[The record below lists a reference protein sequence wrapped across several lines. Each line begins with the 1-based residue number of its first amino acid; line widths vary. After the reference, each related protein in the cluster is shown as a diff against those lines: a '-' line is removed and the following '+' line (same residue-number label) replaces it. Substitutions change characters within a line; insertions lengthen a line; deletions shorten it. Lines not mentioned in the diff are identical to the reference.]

1 MLTKKLWKRGISLLG
16 AAAMTASML
25 TGISFAEGETYTQPT
40 LNPHSKSVLEVDGYQ
55 FIDLN
60 GNGELD
66 VYEDWRQDAETRA
79 ADLVS
84 QMTVREKIAQMQHPT
99 YLPRAD
105 GKIAPYLKEYCSEY
119 GIGMLLIR
127 ELNSVEAA
135 ATTMNTIQEYAESSR
150 LGVPVLVSMDSVHGL
165 SYVSGATVTPHN
177 LALAAT
183 RDEALVTKLAEI
195 ARDEHLAVG
204 VRMTLSPEADIASE
218 PRWGRVMETFGE
230 DPDLVTQMVTA
241 QVVAFQNGKDGL
253 NTGSIVACMKHFPGA
268 GPQMEGKDTS
278 PIISSEETL
287 QIHLKPYYAAL
298 EVNVASI
305 MPYYSVP
312 LALDMENSAIGS
324 KATLQDLLRDEMGFT
339 GIIQTDWGMIWAIQE
354 ALGTMTGE
362 EVSDE
367 EAILIGVTQSRVDG
381 IGGESIRLIDLMEE
395 YTQEG
400 KIDEAILTAAATRIV
415 KVKFEMGMFENPYCD
430 VDYAVSFVGNE
441 ENQKVNLQA
450 AREAMTLLK
459 NDGAL
464 PLNPDAKQ
472 TILVCGPRA
481 FDTDSLVGGWSSA
494 QDGLTIADA
503 VAAYAGENTTVLT
516 EKEDVEVIKELAQQ
530 ADVIIVSIGEPSY
543 QHDPVWGY
551 DTLEIVQSQQEIL
564 EAAVASGKTVITVVT
579 GGRPYILTWCD
590 ENTNAILEAYYPGAK
605 GGIAIAETLFGMNN
619 PTGKT
624 PMQFPRNMESVNA
637 QAGLSRHRQSDC
649 NQQTVPCDGGLS
661 GKRPGVRC
669 ELHQRCFPG
678 Y

>member
-1 MLTKKLWKRGISLLG
+1 MLTNKLFKRTVALLG
-16 AAAMTASML
+16 AAAIAGSL
-25 TGISFAEGETYTQPT
+25 LSCAAFAEEAPVQPT
-40 LNPHSKSVLEVDGYQ
+40 LNPHVKSIIEVDGYQ

-60 GNGELD
+60 ANGTLD
-66 VYEDWRQDAETRA
+66 VYEDWRQDAQTRA
-79 ADLVS
+79 DDLVS

-99 YLPRAD
+99 YLPRSD
-105 GKIAPYLKEYCSEY
+105 GKIAPYLERYCTDQS
-119 GIGMLLIR
+119 IGMLLIR

-135 ATTMNTIQEYAESSR
+135 ATTMNAVQEYAEASR

-183 RDEALVTKLAEI
+183 RDEELVTKLAEI

-241 QVVAFQNGKDGL
+241 QVVAFQNGADGL

-278 PIISSEETL
+278 PIISSEESL
-287 QIHLKPYYAAL
+287 QTHLKPYYAGI
-298 EVNVASI
+298 EVGVASI

-324 KATLQDLLRDEMGFT
+324 KATLQDLLRDTMGFE

-354 ALGTMTGE
+354 AVGTMTGE

-367 EAILIGVTQSRVDG
+367 EAVIIGVTQSRVDG
-381 IGGESIRLIDLMEE
+381 IGGESINLIDLMEE
-395 YTQEG
+395 LTMNGQ
-400 KIDEAILTAAATRIV
+400 IDESILTAAATRIV
-415 KVKFEMGMFENPYCD
+415 KAKFELDVFENPYCD
-430 VDYAVSFVGNE
+430 VEYAVSFVGNE
-441 ENQKVNLQA
+441 ESQKVNLQA
-450 AREAMTLLK
+450 AEKAMTLLK
-459 NDGAL
+459 NDGIL
-464 PLNPDAKQ
+464 PLNPDAQQ

-481 FDTDSLVGGWSSA
+481 FDMDSLVGGWSS
-494 QDGLTIADA
+494 QQEGLTIADA
-503 VAAYAGENTTVLT
+503 VAEFAGENTTVLT
-516 EKEDVEVIKELAQQ
+516 EKEDVAVIKELAQQ
-530 ADVIIVSIGEPSY
+530 ADIIIVSIGEPSY

-551 DTLEIVQSQQEIL
+551 DTLEIVSSQQEIL

-590 ENTNAILEAYYPGAK
+590 ENTNAILEAYYPGVQ
-605 GGIAIAETLFGMNN
+605 GGIAIAETLFGINN

-624 PMQFPRNMESVNA
+624 PMQFPRDMDSVNA
-637 QAGLSRHRQSDC
+637 QEGDISFDLENPLYDYGWGLS
-649 NQQTVPCDGGLS
+649 
-661 GKRPGVRC
+661 
-669 ELHQRCFPG
+669 

>member
-1 MLTKKLWKRGISLLG
+1 MLTKNIWKRGISLLG

-105 GKIAPYLKEYCSEY
+105 GKIAPYLKNYCSEY

-135 ATTMNTIQEYAESSR
+135 ATTMNTIQEYAEESR

-241 QVVAFQNGKDGL
+241 QVVAFQNGRDGL

-516 EKEDVEVIKELAQQ
+516 EKEDVEVIKGLAQQ

-637 QAGLSRHRQSDC
+637 QEGDVSFDLENPLYDYGFGLSY
-649 NQQTVPCDGGLS
+649 
-661 GKRPGVRC
+661 
-669 ELHQRCFPG
+669 E
-678 Y
+678 

>member
-1 MLTKKLWKRGISLLG
+1 MLTKNIWKRGISLLG

-79 ADLVS
+79 NDLVG

-105 GKIAPYLKEYCSEY
+105 GKIAPYLKNYCSEY

-135 ATTMNTIQEYAESSR
+135 ATTMNTIQEYAEESR

-241 QVVAFQNGKDGL
+241 QVVAFQNGRDGL

-624 PMQFPRNMESVNA
+624 PMQFPRDMESVNA
-637 QAGLSRHRQSDC
+637 QEGDVSFDLENPLYDYGFGLSY
-649 NQQTVPCDGGLS
+649 
-661 GKRPGVRC
+661 
-669 ELHQRCFPG
+669 E
-678 Y
+678 

>member
-1 MLTKKLWKRGISLLG
+1 MLTKNIWKRGISLLG

-105 GKIAPYLKEYCSEY
+105 GKIAPYLKDYCSEY

-241 QVVAFQNGKDGL
+241 QVVAFQNGRDGL

-605 GGIAIAETLFGMNN
+605 GGIAIAETLYGMNN

-637 QAGLSRHRQSDC
+637 QEGDVSFDLENPLYDYGFGLSY
-649 NQQTVPCDGGLS
+649 
-661 GKRPGVRC
+661 
-669 ELHQRCFPG
+669 E
-678 Y
+678 

>member
-1 MLTKKLWKRGISLLG
+1 MIRRGAAVLS
-16 AAAMTASML
+16 AAAMTAALLS
-25 TGISFAEGETYTQPT
+25 GAVFAEGESYEQPE
-40 LNPHSKSVLEVDGYQ
+40 LNPHSKSIIEVDGYQ

-84 QMTVREKIAQMQHPT
+84 QMTAREKIAQMQHPT

-105 GKIAPYLKEYCSEY
+105 GKIAPYLQDYCTDY

-135 ATTMNTIQEYAESSR
+135 ATTMNTIQEYAEASR

-241 QVVAFQNGKDGL
+241 QVVAFQNGHDGL

-464 PLNPDAKQ
+464 PLDPDAKQ

-481 FDTDSLVGGWSSA
+481 FDMDSLVGGWSSA
-494 QDGLTIADA
+494 QEGMTIADA

-590 ENTNAILEAYYPGAK
+590 ENTSAILEAYYPGAQ
-605 GGIAIAETLFGMNN
+605 GGIAIGETLFGLNN

-624 PMQFPRNMESVNA
+624 PMQFPRDMESVND
-637 QAGLSRHRQSDC
+637 QEGDVSFDLENPLYNYGFGLSY
-649 NQQTVPCDGGLS
+649 
-661 GKRPGVRC
+661 
-669 ELHQRCFPG
+669 E
-678 Y
+678 

>member
-1 MLTKKLWKRGISLLG
+1 LLTKNIWKRGISLLG

-241 QVVAFQNGKDGL
+241 QVVAFQNGRDGL

-516 EKEDVEVIKELAQQ
+516 EKEDVGVIKELAQQ

-637 QAGLSRHRQSDC
+637 QEGDVSFDLENPLYDYGFGLSY
-649 NQQTVPCDGGLS
+649 
-661 GKRPGVRC
+661 
-669 ELHQRCFPG
+669 E
-678 Y
+678 

>member
-1 MLTKKLWKRGISLLG
+1 MLTKNIWKRGISLLG

-105 GKIAPYLKEYCSEY
+105 GKIAPYLKNYCSEY

-241 QVVAFQNGKDGL
+241 QVVAFQNGRDGL

-637 QAGLSRHRQSDC
+637 QEGDVSFDLE
-649 NQQTVPCDGGLS
+649 NPL
-661 GKRPGVRC
+661 
-669 ELHQRCFPG
+669 
-678 Y
+678 

>member
-1 MLTKKLWKRGISLLG
+1 LLTKNIWKRGISLLG

-60 GNGELD
+60 ANGKLD

-79 ADLVS
+79 GDLVS

-105 GKIAPYLKEYCSEY
+105 GKIAPYLKNYCSEY

-241 QVVAFQNGKDGL
+241 QVVAFQNGRDGL

-324 KATLQDLLRDEMGFT
+324 KATLQDLLRDKMGFT

-516 EKEDVEVIKELAQQ
+516 EKEDVGVIKELAQQ

-637 QAGLSRHRQSDC
+637 QEGDVSFDLENPLYDYGFGLSY
-649 NQQTVPCDGGLS
+649 
-661 GKRPGVRC
+661 
-669 ELHQRCFPG
+669 E
-678 Y
+678 

>member
-25 TGISFAEGETYTQPT
+25 TGISFAEGEAYTQPT

-105 GKIAPYLKEYCSEY
+105 GKIAPYLKNYCSEY

-241 QVVAFQNGKDGL
+241 QVVAFQNGRDGL

-494 QDGLTIADA
+494 QDGMTIADA

-516 EKEDVEVIKELAQQ
+516 EKEDVGVIKELAQQ

-637 QAGLSRHRQSDC
+637 QEGDVSFDLENPLYDYGFGLSY
-649 NQQTVPCDGGLS
+649 
-661 GKRPGVRC
+661 
-669 ELHQRCFPG
+669 E
-678 Y
+678 

>member
-1 MLTKKLWKRGISLLG
+1 MLTKNIWKRGISLLG

-40 LNPHSKSVLEVDGYQ
+40 LNPHSKSIIEVDGYQ

-79 ADLVS
+79 NDLVS

-105 GKIAPYLKEYCSEY
+105 GKIAPYLKNYCSEY

-135 ATTMNTIQEYAESSR
+135 ATTMNTIQEYAEESR

-195 ARDEHLAVG
+195 ARDEHIAVG

-253 NTGSIVACMKHFPGA
+253 NNGSIVACMKHFPGA

-441 ENQKVNLQA
+441 ESQKVNLQA
-450 AREAMTLLK
+450 AEEAMTLLK
-459 NDGAL
+459 NDGTL

-481 FDTDSLVGGWSSA
+481 FDMDSLVGGWSSA
-494 QDGLTIADA
+494 QEGLTIADA

-605 GGIAIAETLFGMNN
+605 GGIAIAETLFGLNN

-624 PMQFPRNMESVNA
+624 PMQFPRDMESVNA
-637 QAGLSRHRQSDC
+637 QEGDVSFDLENPLYDYGFGLSY
-649 NQQTVPCDGGLS
+649 
-661 GKRPGVRC
+661 
-669 ELHQRCFPG
+669 E
-678 Y
+678 

>member
-105 GKIAPYLKEYCSEY
+105 GKIAPYLKNYCSEY

-324 KATLQDLLRDEMGFT
+324 KATLQDLLRDEMGFI

-605 GGIAIAETLFGMNN
+605 GGIAIAETLYGMNN

-637 QAGLSRHRQSDC
+637 QEGDVSFDLENPLYDYGFGLSY
-649 NQQTVPCDGGLS
+649 
-661 GKRPGVRC
+661 
-669 ELHQRCFPG
+669 E
-678 Y
+678 

>member
-1 MLTKKLWKRGISLLG
+1 MLTKNIWKRGISLLG

-105 GKIAPYLKEYCSEY
+105 GKIAPYLKNYCSEY

-135 ATTMNTIQEYAESSR
+135 ATTMNTIQEYAEESR

-241 QVVAFQNGKDGL
+241 QVVAFQNGRDGL

-503 VAAYAGENTTVLT
+503 VAAYADENTTVLT
-516 EKEDVEVIKELAQQ
+516 EKEDVGVIKELAQQ

-637 QAGLSRHRQSDC
+637 QEGDVSFDLENPLYDYGFGLSY
-649 NQQTVPCDGGLS
+649 
-661 GKRPGVRC
+661 
-669 ELHQRCFPG
+669 E
-678 Y
+678 

>member
-60 GNGELD
+60 ANGKLD

-105 GKIAPYLKEYCSEY
+105 GKIAPYLKDYCSEY

-241 QVVAFQNGKDGL
+241 QVVAFQNGRDGL

-324 KATLQDLLRDEMGFT
+324 KATLQDLLRDKMGFT

-494 QDGLTIADA
+494 QDGMTIADA

-637 QAGLSRHRQSDC
+637 QEGDVSFDLENPLYDYGFGLSY
-649 NQQTVPCDGGLS
+649 
-661 GKRPGVRC
+661 
-669 ELHQRCFPG
+669 E
-678 Y
+678 

>member
-1 MLTKKLWKRGISLLG
+1 LLIKNMIRRGAAALS
-16 AAAMTASML
+16 AAAMTAALLS
-25 TGISFAEGETYTQPT
+25 GAVFAEGESYEQPE
-40 LNPHSKSVLEVDGYQ
+40 LNPHSKSIIEVDGYQ

-84 QMTVREKIAQMQHPT
+84 QMTAREKIAQMQHPT

-105 GKIAPYLKEYCSEY
+105 GKIAPYLQDYCTDY

-135 ATTMNTIQEYAESSR
+135 ATTMNTIQEYAEASR

-230 DPDLVTQMVTA
+230 DPDLVTRMVTA
-241 QVVAFQNGKDGL
+241 QVVAFQNGRDGL

-464 PLNPDAKQ
+464 PLDPDAKQ

-481 FDTDSLVGGWSSA
+481 FDMDSLVGGWSSA
-494 QDGLTIADA
+494 QEGMTIADA

-590 ENTNAILEAYYPGAK
+590 ENTSAILEAYYPGAQ
-605 GGIAIAETLFGMNN
+605 GGIAIGETLFGLNN

-624 PMQFPRNMESVNA
+624 PMQFPRDMESVND
-637 QAGLSRHRQSDC
+637 QEGDVSFDLENPLYDYGFGLSY
-649 NQQTVPCDGGLS
+649 
-661 GKRPGVRC
+661 
-669 ELHQRCFPG
+669 E
-678 Y
+678 

>member
-1 MLTKKLWKRGISLLG
+1 MLTKNIWKRGISLLG

-60 GNGELD
+60 GNGGLD

-105 GKIAPYLKEYCSEY
+105 GKIAPYLKNYCSEY

-135 ATTMNTIQEYAESSR
+135 ATTMNTIQEYAEASR

-241 QVVAFQNGKDGL
+241 QVVAFQNGRDGL

-516 EKEDVEVIKELAQQ
+516 EKEDVGVIKELAQQ

-637 QAGLSRHRQSDC
+637 QEGDVSFDLENPLYDYGFGLSY
-649 NQQTVPCDGGLS
+649 
-661 GKRPGVRC
+661 
-669 ELHQRCFPG
+669 E
-678 Y
+678 

>member
-1 MLTKKLWKRGISLLG
+1 MLTKNIWKRGISLLG

-60 GNGELD
+60 ANGKLD

-79 ADLVS
+79 GDLVS

-105 GKIAPYLKEYCSEY
+105 GKIAPYLKNYCSEY

-241 QVVAFQNGKDGL
+241 QVVAFQNGRDGL

-637 QAGLSRHRQSDC
+637 QEGDVSFDLENPLYDYGFGLSY
-649 NQQTVPCDGGLS
+649 
-661 GKRPGVRC
+661 
-669 ELHQRCFPG
+669 E
-678 Y
+678 

>member
-1 MLTKKLWKRGISLLG
+1 MLTKNIWKRGISLLG

-25 TGISFAEGETYTQPT
+25 TGISFAEGEAYTQPT

-105 GKIAPYLKEYCSEY
+105 GKIAPYLKDYCSEY

-241 QVVAFQNGKDGL
+241 QVVAFQNGRDGL

-516 EKEDVEVIKELAQQ
+516 EKEDVGVIKELAQQ

-637 QAGLSRHRQSDC
+637 QEGDVSFDLENPLYDYGFGLSY
-649 NQQTVPCDGGLS
+649 
-661 GKRPGVRC
+661 
-669 ELHQRCFPG
+669 E
-678 Y
+678 

>member
-105 GKIAPYLKEYCSEY
+105 GKIAPYLKDYCSEY

-241 QVVAFQNGKDGL
+241 QVVALQNGRDGL

-637 QAGLSRHRQSDC
+637 QEGDVSFDLENPLYDYGFGLSY
-649 NQQTVPCDGGLS
+649 
-661 GKRPGVRC
+661 
-669 ELHQRCFPG
+669 E
-678 Y
+678 

>member
-135 ATTMNTIQEYAESSR
+135 ATTMNTIQEYAEASR

-516 EKEDVEVIKELAQQ
+516 EKEDVGVIKELAQQ

-624 PMQFPRNMESVNA
+624 PMQFPRDMESVNA
-637 QAGLSRHRQSDC
+637 QEGDVSFDLENPLYDYGFGLSY
-649 NQQTVPCDGGLS
+649 
-661 GKRPGVRC
+661 
-669 ELHQRCFPG
+669 E
-678 Y
+678 

>member
-1 MLTKKLWKRGISLLG
+1 MLTKNIWKRGISLLG

-79 ADLVS
+79 GDLVS

-105 GKIAPYLKEYCSEY
+105 GKIAPYLKNYCSEY

-241 QVVAFQNGKDGL
+241 QVVAFQNGRDGL

-430 VDYAVSFVGNE
+430 VDYAVSFAGNE

-494 QDGLTIADA
+494 QDGMTIADA

-624 PMQFPRNMESVNA
+624 PMQFPRDMESVNA
-637 QAGLSRHRQSDC
+637 QEGDVSFDLENPLYDYGFGLSY
-649 NQQTVPCDGGLS
+649 
-661 GKRPGVRC
+661 
-669 ELHQRCFPG
+669 E
-678 Y
+678 

>member
-1 MLTKKLWKRGISLLG
+1 MLTKNIWKRGISLLG

-40 LNPHSKSVLEVDGYQ
+40 LNPHSKSILEVDGYQ

-60 GNGELD
+60 ANGKLD

-79 ADLVS
+79 GDLVS

-105 GKIAPYLKEYCSEY
+105 GKIAPYLKNYCSEY

-241 QVVAFQNGKDGL
+241 QVVAFQNGRDGL

-494 QDGLTIADA
+494 QDGMTIADA

-605 GGIAIAETLFGMNN
+605 GGIAIAETLYGMNN

-624 PMQFPRNMESVNA
+624 PMQFPRDMESVNA
-637 QAGLSRHRQSDC
+637 QEGDVSFDLENPLYDYGFGLSY
-649 NQQTVPCDGGLS
+649 
-661 GKRPGVRC
+661 
-669 ELHQRCFPG
+669 E
-678 Y
+678 

>member
-1 MLTKKLWKRGISLLG
+1 MLTKNIWKRGISLLG

-40 LNPHSKSVLEVDGYQ
+40 LNPHSKSVLEMDGYQ

-66 VYEDWRQDAETRA
+66 VYEDWRQDTETRA

-105 GKIAPYLKEYCSEY
+105 GKIAPYLKDYCSEY

-241 QVVAFQNGKDGL
+241 QVVAFQNGRDGL

-494 QDGLTIADA
+494 QDGMTIADA

-516 EKEDVEVIKELAQQ
+516 EKEDVGVIKELAQQ

-605 GGIAIAETLFGMNN
+605 GGIAIAETLYGMNN

-624 PMQFPRNMESVNA
+624 PMQFPRDMESVNA
-637 QAGLSRHRQSDC
+637 QEGDVSFDLENPLYDYGFGLSY
-649 NQQTVPCDGGLS
+649 
-661 GKRPGVRC
+661 
-669 ELHQRCFPG
+669 E
-678 Y
+678 

>member
-105 GKIAPYLKEYCSEY
+105 GKIAPYLKDYCSEY

-516 EKEDVEVIKELAQQ
+516 EKEDVGVIKELAQQ

-624 PMQFPRNMESVNA
+624 PMQFPRDMESVNA
-637 QAGLSRHRQSDC
+637 QEGDVSFDLENPLYDYGFGLSY
-649 NQQTVPCDGGLS
+649 
-661 GKRPGVRC
+661 
-669 ELHQRCFPG
+669 E
-678 Y
+678 

>member
-1 MLTKKLWKRGISLLG
+1 MLIKNVIRRSAAALS
-16 AAAMTASML
+16 AAAMTAALLS
-25 TGISFAEGETYTQPT
+25 GAAFAQGETYEQPE
-40 LNPHSKSVLEVDGYQ
+40 LNPHSKSIIEADGYQ

-60 GNGELD
+60 GNGTLD

-79 ADLVS
+79 ADLVG
-84 QMTVREKIAQMQHPT
+84 QMTAREKIAQMQHPT

-105 GKIAPYLKEYCSEY
+105 GKIAPYLQDYCTDY

-135 ATTMNTIQEYAESSR
+135 ATTMNTIQEYAEASR

-183 RDEALVTKLAEI
+183 RDEELVTKLAEI

-230 DPDLVTQMVTA
+230 DPDLVTRMVTA
-241 QVVAFQNGKDGL
+241 QVVAFQNGRDGL

-287 QIHLKPYYAAL
+287 QVHLKPYYAAL

-464 PLNPDAKQ
+464 PLDPDAEQ

-481 FDTDSLVGGWSSA
+481 FDMDSLVGGWSSA
-494 QDGLTIADA
+494 QEGMTIADA

-516 EKEDVEVIKELAQQ
+516 EKEDVEVIRELAQQ
-530 ADVIIVSIGEPSY
+530 ADVIIVSVGEPSY

-551 DTLEIVQSQQEIL
+551 DTLEIVSSQQEIL

-590 ENTNAILEAYYPGAK
+590 ENTNAILEAYYPGAQ
-605 GGIAIAETLFGMNN
+605 GGIAIGETLFGLNN

-624 PMQFPRNMESVNA
+624 PMQFPRNMESVND
-637 QAGLSRHRQSDC
+637 QEGDVSFDLEDPLYDYGWGLSYND
-649 NQQTVPCDGGLS
+649 
-661 GKRPGVRC
+661 
-669 ELHQRCFPG
+669 
-678 Y
+678 